1 MTASTTAS
9 VEARNPA
16 DRRRAGI
23 RGSNRLGYNGQS
35 RLERSGAGD
44 KPAAR
49 PNRQETMRPLAMLI
63 GIVMG
68 STLSIFVA
76 LTLTGI
82 VLLFLPEHADRIA
95 EERGP
100 LLQAIGLAFVLTS
113 LAATSFI
120 GEIRA
125 RGWRPAAHVALA
137 AGLVLAGWI
146 YWPR

>member
-1 MTASTTAS
+1 
-9 VEARNPA
+9 
-16 DRRRAGI
+16 
-23 RGSNRLGYNGQS
+23 
-35 RLERSGAGD
+35 
-44 KPAAR
+44 
-49 PNRQETMRPLAMLI
+49 MRPLAMLI

-125 RGWRPAAHVALA
+125 RGWRPAAHVALV